1 MASKLRIGFAMCAS
15 YCTYEKAF
23 AAAEVLSHDYELMPV
38 MSENAA
44 ETDSRFGT
52 AAENIKRLM
61 EITHRPVATTIA
73 EAEPLGP
80 KLPMAAR

>member
-1 MASKLRIGFAMCAS
+1 MCAS

-23 AAAEVLSHDYELMPV
+23 AAAKVLSQDYELMPV

-52 AAENIKRLM
+52 AAANIKRLM
-61 EITHRPVATTIA
+61 
-73 EAEPLGP
+73 
-80 KLPMAAR
+80 